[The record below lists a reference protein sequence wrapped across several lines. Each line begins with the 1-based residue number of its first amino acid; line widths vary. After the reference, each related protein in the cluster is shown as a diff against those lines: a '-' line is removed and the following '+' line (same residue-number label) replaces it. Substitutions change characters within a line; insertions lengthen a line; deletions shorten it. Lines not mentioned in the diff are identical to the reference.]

1 MINNVFNIIMRSFN
15 YIILG
20 IIPVII
26 VSIVIYGMC
35 KGVKVYECFVEGAK
49 DGLSI
54 CLRIFPYLLAMLIAV
69 GVFRQSGA
77 LDYFVNI
84 MRPLVKFIG
93 LPPEIVPLV
102 FVKPLSG
109 SGALGIFSDILK
121 QYGPDTFIGITASII
136 MGSTETIFYTL
147 TVYFGAVGIKK
158 IRHTLWAA
166 VCADLTAI
174 IMAVTLVRIMFK
186 Y

>member
-1 MINNVFNIIMRSFN
+1 MINNIINIIKGSFN

-20 IIPVII
+20 IIPIII
-26 VSIVIYGMC
+26 VSVVIYGMC
-35 KGVKVYECFVEGAK
+35 KGVKVYECFVEGAR

-54 CLRIFPYLLAMLIAV
+54 CMRIFPYLLAMLIAV

-77 LDYFVNI
+77 LDYVINL
-84 MRPLVKFIG
+84 MRPVVKLIG
-93 LPPEIVPLV
+93 LPAEIVPLV

-121 QYGPDTFIGITASII
+121 EYGPDSFIGLVASII
-136 MGSTETIFYTL
+136 MGTTETIFYTI
-147 TVYFGAVGIKK
+147 TVYYGAVGIKK

-166 VCADLTAI
+166 VFADLTAI
-174 IMAVTLVRIMFK
+174 IMAVTLARMMFK
-186 Y
+186 